1 MTSVFFK
8 TAFRYRYRDTAT
20 HHPFAI
26 VRAVL
31 CLVSIMAI
39 TACSTPHPV
48 ASQSATATATTTFI
62 IVRHA
67 EKGTDDK
74 KDPSLSDVGLL
85 RAERLAARLADKP
98 LVAAY
103 ATDYRRTRQT
113 AAPAAEAHGIVVTVY
128 DAQLPATALVSQLR
142 KAHMHGTVLV
152 VGHSNTVPEIVAALS
167 GTVVPAMADDEFDR
181 LYRIDLTANG
191 KTTLLQERY

>member
-1 MTSVFFK
+1 
-8 TAFRYRYRDTAT
+8 
-20 HHPFAI
+20 
-26 VRAVL
+26 
-31 CLVSIMAI
+31 MAI

-48 ASQSATATATTTFI
+48 ASQSATTTTTFI

-74 KDPSLSDVGLL
+74 KDPPLSDIGLL
-85 RAERLAARLADKP
+85 RAERLAARLADEP
-98 LVAAY
+98 LVASY

-113 AAPAAEAHGIVVTVY
+113 AAPAAEAHGIMVTVY

-142 KAHMHGTVLV
+142 KAHMHGTVLL

-181 LYRIDLTANG
+181 LYRIDLKANG
-191 KTTLLQERY
+191 ETTLHQDQY